1 MNYPVWELTTFGGGV
16 LIAVIATVHVFV
28 SHFAVGGGLFLVLTE
43 MKGYRERDKRIL
55 DYVKGHTKFFLLLTM
70 VFGALT
76 GFGIWLIIALLSP
89 AATSVLIHS
98 FVFGWATE
106 WVFFVVEIASLLIY
120 YYTFYRMEPQNHLI
134 VGWIYFIF
142 AWLSLFVING
152 IVSFM
157 LTPGHW
163 IETRSFWDGFFNPS
177 FGPSLFFRT
186 FIALSLAGIYGL
198 ITSTRIQEDALR
210 QRMVR
215 YCGLWLALP
224 FVLLVPSAWWYLQV
238 IPPEARVVISD
249 PDLTVNTVRKAFLVL
264 TPILFLL
271 GLLMALRLPK
281 SFQQGF
287 SFVLMALAFL
297 YLGSFEMV
305 RESARRPY
313 IIHGYMYSNSILKDS
328 LSEIQKQGV
337 LKTAR
342 WAKNKSLSSANEL
355 AAGEEVF
362 KLLCISCHSV
372 GGYRNDILERTS
384 GMKVVEFESVLDEMG
399 DEEEQMPPFAGNQ
412 QERQA
417 LTKYVLEKLRGK
429 Q

>member
-16 LIAVIATVHVFV
+16 LIAVIATLHVFV

-43 MKGYRERDKRIL
+43 MKAYREKDKRIL
-55 DYVKGHTKFFLLLTM
+55 DYVQGHTKFFLLITM

-76 GFGIWLIIALLSP
+76 GFGIWLIISLLSP

-120 YYTFYRMEPQNHLI
+120 YYTFSRMDSRNHLI

-142 AWLSLFVING
+142 AWLSLFVIDG

-157 LTPGHW
+157 LTPGRW
-163 IETRSFWDGFFNPS
+163 VETKSFWDGFFNPS

-186 FIALSLAGIYGL
+186 FMALSLAGIYGL
-198 ITSTRIQEDALR
+198 ITSTRIQDDTLR

-215 YCGLWLALP
+215 YCVLWLAVP

-238 IPPEARVVISD
+238 IPPEARAVISD
-249 PDLTVNTVRKAFLVL
+249 PTLTVSSVAKAFLVL
-264 TPILFLL
+264 TPVVFVAGLF
-271 GLLMALRLPK
+271 MALRLPK
-281 SFQQGF
+281 SLQQGF
-287 SFVLMALAFL
+287 SFVLMILAFV

-313 IIHGYMYSNSILKDS
+313 IIHGYMYSNSILKAS
-328 LSEIQKQGV
+328 LPVFQKEGV
-337 LKTAR
+337 LKSAR
-342 WAKNKSLSSANEL
+342 WAKNKTVTPANQAEAGKEL
-355 AAGEEVF
+355 F

-372 GGYRNDILERTS
+372 GGFRNDMLERTDS
-384 GMKVVEFESVLDEMG
+384 MTSAQFEAVLEEMG
-399 DEEEQMPPFAGNQ
+399 DEKRQMPPFAGNR
-412 QERQA
+412 QEREA
-417 LTKYVLEKLRGK
+417 LTKYVFQELRK
-429 Q
+429 

>member
-16 LIAVIATVHVFV
+16 LIAVIATLHVFV

-43 MKGYRERDKRIL
+43 MKAYREKDKRIL
-55 DYVKGHTKFFLLLTM
+55 DYVQGHTKFFLLITM

-76 GFGIWLIIALLSP
+76 GFGIWLIISLLSP
-89 AATSVLIHS
+89 AATSILIHS

-120 YYTFYRMEPQNHLI
+120 YYTFNRMDSRNHLI

-142 AWLSLFVING
+142 AWLSLFVIDG

-157 LTPGHW
+157 LTPGRW
-163 IETRSFWDGFFNPS
+163 VETMSFWDGFFNPS

-186 FIALSLAGIYGL
+186 FICLSLAGIYGL
-198 ITSTRIQEDALR
+198 ITSTRIQDDALR
-210 QRMVR
+210 QKMVR
-215 YCGLWLALP
+215 YCVLWLTVP
-224 FVLLVPSAWWYLQV
+224 FVLLVPTAWWYLQV
-238 IPPEARVVISD
+238 IPPEARAVISD
-249 PDLTVNTVRKAFLVL
+249 PTLTVSTVGKAFLVL
-264 TPILFLL
+264 TPIVFLAGLF
-271 GLLMALRLPK
+271 MAFRLPK

-287 SFVLMALAFL
+287 SFVLIILAFL

-313 IIHGYMYSNSILKDS
+313 IIHGYMYSNSILKAS
-328 LSEIQKQGV
+328 LPEIQKQGV
-337 LKTAR
+337 LKSAR
-342 WAKNKSLSSANEL
+342 WAENKTVPPANEA

-372 GGYRNDILERTS
+372 GGFRNDMLVRTDGMTADQFEAILE
-384 GMKVVEFESVLDEMG
+384 EMG
-399 DEEEQMPPFAGNQ
+399 DERRQMPPFAGNQ
-412 QERQA
+412 QEKQA
-417 LTKYVLEKLRGK
+417 LAKYVLEALRK
-429 Q
+429 

>member
-16 LIAVIATVHVFV
+16 LVAVIATLHVFV
-28 SHFAVGGGLFLVLTE
+28 AHFAVGGGLFLVLTE
-43 MKGYRERDKRIL
+43 MKAYREKDKRIL
-55 DYVKGHTKFFLLLTM
+55 DYVRGHTKFFLLITM
-70 VFGALT
+70 VFGALS
-76 GFGIWLIIALLSP
+76 GFGIWLIISLLSP
-89 AATSVLIHS
+89 AATSILIHS

-120 YYTFYRMEPQNHLI
+120 YYTFNRMDSRNHLI

-157 LTPGHW
+157 LTPGQW
-163 IETRSFWDGFFNPS
+163 LETKSFWDGFFNPS

-198 ITSTRIQEDALR
+198 ITSTRIQDDTLK

-215 YCGLWLALP
+215 YCVLWLALP
-224 FVLLVPSAWWYLQV
+224 FILLVPSAWWYLGV
-238 IPPEARVVISD
+238 IPPGAKAVISD
-249 PDLTVNTVRKAFLVL
+249 PTLTVSTVGKAFLVL
-264 TPILFLL
+264 TPIVFLAGLF
-271 GLLMALRLPK
+271 MALRLPK
-281 SFQQGF
+281 RLQQGF
-287 SFVLMALAFL
+287 SFGLMILAFL

-313 IIHGYMYSNSILKDS
+313 IIHGYMYSNSILKAS
-328 LSEIQKQGV
+328 LPEFQKQGV

-342 WAKNKSLSSANEL
+342 WAKHKTVTSANDA

-372 GGYRNDILERTS
+372 GGFRNDMLKRTNGLTSVQFEGILE
-384 GMKVVEFESVLDEMG
+384 EMG
-399 DEEEQMPPFAGNQ
+399 DERRQMPPFAGNQ
-412 QERQA
+412 QERHA
-417 LTKYVLEKLRGK
+417 LAKYVLEKLGK
-429 Q
+429 